1 MKIKCPTDERLLRD
15 IYDFARKLKEQGH
28 QFSLEVRA
36 ADGGSVYKMYTDTH
50 GEIRIDSKEYSFMGD
65 VGEEPDD
72 LRTKETR
79 IDDAS
84 DIVDD

>member
-50 GEIRIDSKEYSFMGD
+50 GEIRMDSKEYSFMED
-65 VGEEPDD
+65 VEEEPEG

-79 IDDAS
+79 IDDESAILE
-84 DIVDD
+84 D